1 MLNYIKKMLFKLIEY
16 RIIYL
21 RFLKIENDEFAN
33 KLITITLILKNGKIP
48 TNMIK
53 LIDMTKL

>member
-48 TNMIK
+48 TNVIK

>member
-48 TNMIK
+48 TNVTK